1 MFIYVLKYF
10 QKYVKKIEEVQKQ
23 LEESENTKAILE
35 NEVQKLRENNEMI
48 QEEMQQLDAQ
58 SKAMLDG
65 FIDENEKLKE
75 GMREMGASFEEANMV
90 KGLMEEQ
97 VYMMTLYS
105 VIFFGFA
112 CANSLSLKRLKIL
125 QDFGKILEEY

>member
-97 VYMMTLYS
+97 V
-105 VIFFGFA
+105 
-112 CANSLSLKRLKIL
+112 
-125 QDFGKILEEY
+125 